1 MEGRSTQGRCAK
13 DDQWVKATLGRR
25 NREKGKLNVSLLLE
39 KTCLEA
45 LWVLLNAAGLL

>member
-1 MEGRSTQGRCAK
+1 MEGRSTQGRRAK

-25 NREKGKLNVSLLLE
+25 NRQKGKLNVSLLE

-45 LWVLLNAAGLL
+45 LWVLLNTAGLL